1 MKTLGQLES
10 ENPDG
15 FRNPTKTAEQEF
27 TLVLNTIKMREW
39 DRTHV
44 AIETEAEKNNKEE
57 YPDDGDEE

>member
-1 MKTLGQLES
+1 MKTLGELES
-10 ENPDG
+10 ENSDG
-15 FRNPTKTAEQEF
+15 FRNPTKTTEQEF